1 MDSLDECLLSH
12 GYLSEKVLSTT
23 DKEKALSNRG
33 KYCINFRKILWQPS
47 SPVAGGG
54 SAAVISDHYSFF
66 AWSSVISS
74 NIAPIPPPPRH
85 VYWARVGCQHST
97 CGAVPLSSTGSRVP
111 PAWAV
116 HINVVLH
123 TGGHYCG
130 ITGDSPAMSNSAI
143 ACTVGDAFTEHEVIG
158 KIFVVKNI

>member
-1 MDSLDECLLSH
+1 M
-12 GYLSEKVLSTT
+12 
-23 DKEKALSNRG
+23 
-33 KYCINFRKILWQPS
+33 
-47 SPVAGGG
+47 AGGG